1 MMGQNIH
8 TGLSVF
14 AICWCCVKKINAEMK
29 EDASMIVILELGC
42 I

>member
-8 TGLSVF
+8 TSLSVF
-14 AICWCCVKKINAEMK
+14 ANCWCSVKMNAEMK

-42 I
+42 V